1 MPSPGSRRWRRR
13 GLAAVAVLVLL
24 AGGAVAFVLLHA
36 PGNVSH
42 PNVDFTTSTVKP
54 PPRKPQPVSHF
65 RWPFYGG
72 DETRTHFLA
81 DKLGFR
87 FRVGW
92 KFEDY
97 VLLEFPPVMSGTTLY
112 LLDNYGSAKA
122 IDSRNG
128 RKLWETSAGR
138 LAAASPG
145 LDIKDGLM
153 FVPLLS
159 VSRGANL
166 SQRPGNG
173 AIKALRMSTGKVVWS
188 RSIPPG
194 SESSPLVVNGIVYT
208 GSQNG
213 TVYALHAKTG
223 KPAWIYHASGAV
235 KGGPAYADGKIYF
248 GDYAGRM
255 YALNA
260 RNGRPAWVVGT
271 SGTAFGFG
279 SGTFY
284 SSPAVA
290 FGRVFIG
297 NTDNFVY
304 SFSARTGQLAWRT
317 GTGHYVYS
325 SPAVEDTPGLGP
337 TVYIGSYDGR
347 LYALNARSGAVRWS
361 HSTGGAIDGSPQI
374 IGGVVYVSDLRT
386 KKTYG
391 FDARTGKTLFT
402 FPDGR
407 FNPGISDGHA
417 LYFTG
422 YSKLYQ
428 LLPVVQH
435 QSQHKPNRRR
445 TKR

>member
-1 MPSPGSRRWRRR
+1 M
-13 GLAAVAVLVLL
+13 
-24 AGGAVAFVLLHA
+24 AFLLLHK

-42 PNVDFTTSTVKP
+42 PSVDFTTSTVNP
-54 PPRKPQPVSHF
+54 PPPKPQPVSHF
-65 RWPFYGG
+65 LWPFYGG
-72 DETRTHFLA
+72 DATRTHFLSN
-81 DKLGFR
+81 KLGLR
-87 FRVGW
+87 FKVGW

-122 IDSRNG
+122 IDAHSG
-128 RKLWETSAGR
+128 HKLWETKAGT
-138 LAAASPG
+138 LAAASPA
-145 LDIKDGLM
+145 LDSKDKIM

-166 SQRPGNG
+166 TQRPGNG
-173 AIKALRMSTGKVVWS
+173 AIKALSMRTGHILWS
-188 RSIPPG
+188 RPVPPG
-194 SESSPLVVNGIVYT
+194 SESSPLESGGIVYT

-213 TVYALHAKTG
+213 TVYALQAKTG
-223 KPAWIYHASGAV
+223 KTVWIYHASGAV
-235 KGGPAYADGKIYF
+235 KGGPSLAGGTVYF

-260 RNGRPAWVVGT
+260 RTGHPRWVVGT

-284 SSPAVA
+284 SSPAIA
-290 FGRVFIG
+290 FGRIYIG

-317 GTGHYVYS
+317 GTGNYIYS
-325 SPAVEDTPGLGP
+325 SPAVENTPGLGP
-337 TVYIGSYDGR
+337 TVYIGSYDGT
-347 LYALNARSGAVRWS
+347 LYALDARSGAVRWRR
-361 HSTGGAIDGSPQI
+361 STGGAIDGSPQI
-374 IGGVVYVSDLRT
+374 IGGVVYVSGLRT
-386 KKTYG
+386 RRTYG
-391 FDARTGKTLFT
+391 IDARTGKIVFT

-417 LYFTG
+417 LYLTG

-428 LLPVVQH
+428 LLPVTT
-435 QSQHKPNRRR
+435 SKNNARR

>member
-13 GLAAVAVLVLL
+13 GLVAVAVLALL
-24 AGGAVAFVLLHA
+24 AGGAVAFVLLHK

-42 PNVDFTTSTVKP
+42 PNVDFTTSTAKP
-54 PPRKPQPVSHF
+54 PPPKPQPVSHF
-65 RWPFYGG
+65 SWPFYGG
-72 DETRTHFLA
+72 DGTRNHFLA
-81 DKLGFR
+81 NKLGLSFKI
-87 FRVGW
+87 GW
-92 KFEDY
+92 RFEDY
-97 VLLEFPPVMSGTTLY
+97 VLLEFPPVMYGTTLY

-122 IDSRNG
+122 IDARTG
-128 RKLWETSAGR
+128 HRLWETGAGH
-138 LAAASPG
+138 LAAASPA
-145 LDIKDGLM
+145 LDIKDKIM

-159 VSRGANL
+159 VSPGAQL

-173 AIKALRMSTGKVVWS
+173 AIKALSMSTGHILWS

-194 SESSPLVVNGIVYT
+194 TESSPLVANGIVYT

-213 TVYALHAKTG
+213 TVYALRAKTG
-223 KPAWIYHASGAV
+223 KTVWTYHASGPV
-235 KGGPAYADGKIYF
+235 KGGPSFANGRIYF

-260 RNGRPAWVVGT
+260 QTGHPAWVVGT

-284 SSPAVA
+284 SSPAIA
-290 FGRVFIG
+290 FGRVYIG

-317 GTGHYVYS
+317 GTGNYVYS
-325 SPAVEDTPGLGP
+325 SPAVENTPGLGP

-347 LYALNARSGAVRWS
+347 LYALDARSGSVRWS
-361 HSTGGAIDGSPQI
+361 HSTGGAIDGSPQV

-386 KKTYG
+386 KRTYG
-391 FDARTGKTLFT
+391 FDDRTGKTVFT

-417 LYFTG
+417 LYLTG

-428 LLPVVQH
+428 LLP
-435 QSQHKPNRRR
+435 SK
-445 TKR
+445 KR

>member
-1 MPSPGSRRWRRR
+1 
-13 GLAAVAVLVLL
+13 
-24 AGGAVAFVLLHA
+24 
-36 PGNVSH
+36 
-42 PNVDFTTSTVKP
+42 
-54 PPRKPQPVSHF
+54 
-65 RWPFYGG
+65 
-72 DETRTHFLA
+72 
-81 DKLGFR
+81 
-87 FRVGW
+87 
-92 KFEDY
+92 
-97 VLLEFPPVMSGTTLY
+97 MSGTTLY

-128 RKLWETSAGR
+128 RKLWETSAGT

-374 IGGVVYVSDLRT
+374 IGGIVYVSDLRT